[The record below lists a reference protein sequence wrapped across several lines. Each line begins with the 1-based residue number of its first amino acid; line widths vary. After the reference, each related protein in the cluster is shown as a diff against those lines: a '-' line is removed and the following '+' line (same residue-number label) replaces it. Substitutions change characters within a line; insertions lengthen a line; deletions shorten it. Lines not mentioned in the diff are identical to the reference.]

1 MHQAAPQ
8 SDARPEDHAGARGPS
23 RVDVIAIDKFFESS
37 GTTVQVLDDVSV
49 AIEPAGFTCL
59 LGPSGCGKST
69 LLNMIA
75 GFIKPDDGQLLI
87 DGQPVRGPGPDRG
100 VVFQEYALFPWLTA
114 ADNIAF
120 GPASRGLRG
129 TALQQLVGDYLRL
142 VGLEEFGGQFPN
154 RLSGG
159 MRQRVALARA
169 LANRPRAL
177 LMDEPFGALDALTRQ
192 ILQEELLRIWL
203 KERTTIVF
211 VTHSIRE
218 AVFLGTSIVV
228 MTRRPGRVKQIIPV
242 ALSYPRDT
250 TMPEFLEL
258 ERTVERLV
266 REEIGR

>member
-1 MHQAAPQ
+1 MAQPA
-8 SDARPEDHAGARGPS
+8 SDPGEHPADSGRSPS
-23 RVDVIAIDKFFESS
+23 RIDATGIVKFFDTAN
-37 GTTVQVLDDVSV
+37 GPVQVLDDVSV
-49 AIEPAGFTCL
+49 AVEPAGFTCL

-75 GFIKPDDGQLLI
+75 GFIKPDRGTLLV

-129 TALQQLVGDYLRL
+129 DELRRLVDDYLRL
-142 VGLEEFGGQFPN
+142 VGLEEFGGHYPN

-169 LANRPRAL
+169 LANKPRAL

-203 KERTTIVF
+203 RERTTIVF

-218 AVFLGTSIVV
+218 SVFLGTSIVV
-228 MTRRPGRVKQIIPV
+228 MTRRPGRVKEIIPV
-242 ALSYPRDT
+242 PLRYPRDST
-250 TMPEFLEL
+250 TAEFVEL
-258 ERTVERLV
+258 ERKVEKLV

>member
-1 MHQAAPQ
+1 MPSTATSADAPAAATRT
-8 SDARPEDHAGARGPS
+8 SS
-23 RVDVIAIDKFFESS
+23 RVDAVAIDKSFETSS
-37 GTTVQVLDDVSV
+37 GAVQVLDNVSV
-49 AIEPAGFTCL
+49 AIEPAAFTCL

-75 GFIKPDDGQLLI
+75 GFIEPDGGQLLI

-114 ADNIAF
+114 ADNISF
-120 GPASRGLRG
+120 GPTSRGVKGDELRRM
-129 TALQQLVGDYLRL
+129 VDDYLRL
-142 VGLEEFGGQFPN
+142 VGLEEFGGHFPN

-218 AVFLGTSIVV
+218 AVFLGGSIVV

-242 ALSYPRDT
+242 DLSYPRDAT
-250 TMPEFLEL
+250 KPEFLEL
-258 ERTVERLV
+258 ERTVEKLV